1 MPVRLKDSTARK
13 IARLLDRMDSAL
25 EAEYGSGEPEAQ
37 HLAEELRQ
45 RAGPPREP
53 IRQWVD
59 SHRDRLGLDSED
71 AVESVTDQ
79 IVATIEGYG
88 NEQDSP
94 VGDLL

>member
-1 MPVRLKDSTARK
+1 MTVRLKDSTARK
-13 IARLLDRMDSAL
+13 IARLLDNFDTAM
-25 EAEYGSGEPEAQ
+25 EAEFNTGEPEAR

-53 IRQWVD
+53 IRNWVD
-59 SHRDRLGLDSED
+59 SHRDRLGLDSDD

-88 NEQDSP
+88 EDSP